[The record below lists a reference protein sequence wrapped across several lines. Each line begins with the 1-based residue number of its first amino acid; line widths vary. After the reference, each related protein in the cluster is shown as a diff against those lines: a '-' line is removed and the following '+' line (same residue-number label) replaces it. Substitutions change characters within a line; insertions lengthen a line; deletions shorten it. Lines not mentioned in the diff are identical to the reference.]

1 MSLCMIEAIAWLVV
15 GYLWTCIAWLNYVVT
30 RGVMTY
36 DVSIRVLI
44 CWHES
49 CELIGIY
56 VFIDITF
63 QLMHGLKCMSRH
75 VHIALI

>member
-1 MSLCMIEAIAWLVV
+1 MSQLGLEVKLCRYSS
-15 GYLWTCIAWLNYVVT
+15 GN
-30 RGVMTY
+30 
-36 DVSIRVLI
+36 DVCCQCMRILI

-75 VHIALI
+75 VHIALIYM

>member
-1 MSLCMIEAIAWLVV
+1 M
-15 GYLWTCIAWLNYVVT
+15 
-30 RGVMTY
+30 
-36 DVSIRVLI
+36 RVLI
-44 CWHES
+44 CLHKS

-75 VHIALI
+75 VHIALIYM